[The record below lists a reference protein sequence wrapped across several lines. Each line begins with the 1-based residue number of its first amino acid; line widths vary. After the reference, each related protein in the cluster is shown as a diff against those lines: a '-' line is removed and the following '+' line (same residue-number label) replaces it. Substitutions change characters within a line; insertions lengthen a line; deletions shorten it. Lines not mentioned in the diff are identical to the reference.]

1 MGHTKR
7 YVLNLITVTSDFSRI
22 YRCLPSLNWDFA
34 ILYKTTNY
42 ITICYVDSVGYL
54 KFGCPDI
61 PVNIFRVNQYL
72 FRRKQVNAISFKAES
87 WFYWNSYSN
96 AVKITIWIRH
106 APRWEAWG
114 AAAPPVFGRKVMFA
128 PPVFGEI
135 HIHLWGKHIN
145 STIKTSD

>member
-1 MGHTKR
+1 MTLNLPLLDWFWFVKYCQTSPNKNKSPNLWHVTSILVCCIFAKR
-7 YVLNLITVTSDFSRI
+7 YVLNLITVTSDFSGI

-42 ITICYVDSVGYL
+42 VTICYVDSVGYL

-72 FRRKQVNAISFKAES
+72 FRRKQINAISFKAES

-96 AVKITIWIRH
+96 AVKITIWNR
-106 APRWEAWG
+106 
-114 AAAPPVFGRKVMFA
+114 
-128 PPVFGEI
+128 
-135 HIHLWGKHIN
+135 GKLFLN
-145 STIKTSD
+145 